1 MRRKKRISYLITAA
15 IVILLI
21 IAAVIRIKNI
31 ASKSSRRPSLT
42 PVVMLEK
49 AYYGSIARKES
60 LTGDILPM
68 QQVNI
73 YSKMIENIEKMYVD
87 IGDGV
92 TKGQLLALIDTTIY
106 S

>member
-1 MRRKKRISYLITAA
+1 
-15 IVILLI
+15 
-21 IAAVIRIKNI
+21 
-31 ASKSSRRPSLT
+31 
-42 PVVMLEK
+42 MLEK